1 MKTIRNGVFETNS
14 SSSHSIAVKKSW
26 DNFFMGTD
34 GQFTMYLDAVKKEF
48 ATSSTSSLRI
58 PINGNIDYLFKQ
70 VREINN
76 F

>member
-1 MKTIRNGVFETNS
+1 
-14 SSSHSIAVKKSW
+14 
-26 DNFFMGTD
+26 MGTD